1 MDMLTVDE
9 ILAAGFKF
17 IPAEFIVVVRHKV
30 AHYIDNRFLVHNS
43 FQINKVCVFNASN
56 NRLEIQGHRHC
67 EGHHRPPYIEYYTPA
82 AEWRAYAGA
91 MTFHLTSEVQLW
103 RFMKAFN
110 YPLPI
115 DK

>member
-9 ILAAGFKF
+9 ILDAGFKF
-17 IPAEFIVVVRHKV
+17 IPAEFINVIGAGKEPVVI
-30 AHYIDNRFLVHNS
+30 ANRFLVHNS
-43 FQINKVCVFNASN
+43 VVLSRVTLFHIFN
-56 NRLEIQGHRHC
+56 NRLEVHG
-67 EGHHRPPYIEYYTPA
+67 RPPHIEYYVPA

-103 RFMKAFN
+103 RFMKAFD